1 MKLFKSIL
9 IVSLMIASGISQ
21 ANPHHGNRHHG
32 HHGANRVEWIVPFA
46 IGSAV
51 VYTLTRPTP
60 QPVVVQQPS
69 IPSAPYGFHYKNILD
84 ANCNCYRLVLVQ
96 N

>member
-32 HHGANRVEWIVPFA
+32 HHGATRAEWIVPFV

-51 VYTLTRPTP
+51 VYAIATRPAA
-60 QPVVVQQPS
+60 VVVQNP
-69 IPSAPYGFHYKNILD
+69 PAYPNPPFGYHYEQILD
-84 ANCNCYRLVLVQ
+84 ANCTCYKLVLVP